1 MRRAIETGCV
11 AAILMYGVVVSLS
24 SRDARSAPAKPKG
37 GKGAAGE
44 VVTLSASSLAA
55 LKSDDLAVVR
65 TALDDVRLAGTK
77 GAPAVPQIVELLR
90 TGLPYPL
97 AEAAIDTLADVESPE
112 VQAFVPYVSHR
123 DPKVR
128 RAAVRALSKATA
140 PASVPLAVSEL
151 QRALSDPDSNVRATA
166 ALGLGSL
173 KARGSV
179 PDLFLALDHHVY
191 EAAASIGQLCGAAE
205 CDALMGRLGKVPFDV
220 LTTGVDQILFRP
232 VAEVSDDVK
241 VSIIDKVR
249 DVGTGDANRF
259 LRGVQ
264 GRWPKNGS
272 VRVKRELDAAV
283 LATLAS
289 PGAGS

>member
-11 AAILMYGVVVSLS
+11 AAILMCGVAVSLS
-24 SRDARSAPAKPKG
+24 ARDARSAPATPKG
-37 GKGAAGE
+37 GKGEPGE

-55 LKSDDLAVVR
+55 LKSDDPAVVR
-65 TALDDVRLAGTK
+65 TGLDDVRLAGTK
-77 GAPAVPQIVELLR
+77 GAAAVPQIVELLH

-97 AEAAIDTLADVESPE
+97 AEAAINALADIESPE
-112 VQAFVPYVSHR
+112 AQAFVPYVSHR

-140 PASVPLAVSEL
+140 PASVPLAVSQLE
-151 QRALSDPDSNVRATA
+151 RALSDPDSNVRATA
-166 ALGLGSL
+166 ALGLGAL
-173 KARGSV
+173 RARASV

-191 EAAASIGQLCGAAE
+191 EAAASIGQLCG
-205 CDALMGRLGKVPFDV
+205 ALMGRLGKVPFDV

-241 VSIIDKVR
+241 VSIIEKVR
-249 DVGTGDANRF
+249 DVGTGDANKF

-264 GRWPKNGS
+264 GRWPKHGS
-272 VRVKRELDAAV
+272 VRVKREIDAAV